1 MSNNPVYRKRGVRQ
15 VGSLQLATQRDVAN
29 AIERRRQYE
38 LGVPEDQTTV
48 IGSGTSPTGVAGG
61 DLTGAYPDPGVSNS
75 VVARALGW
83 INVQDYG
90 ATGDGSTDDKTE
102 IDLAI
107 AAMTDGSVLYFP
119 AGEYRYGGTALIEN
133 LDNIVITGAGRDVS
147 ILRHTGTF
155 AAYPTDGDNSNTPVT
170 NGGVIMN
177 VEETCSHV
185 VIRDMT
191 FDGNCDTRKFGSQCV
206 HFRANHLKV
215 HDCAFQHGGEFCLS
229 INTDRSGRI
238 QDVQIQNNI
247 IRDSFADGIN
257 LRKVDKAIVSG
268 NIVNG
273 CDDDII
279 ALTECEDV
287 LVASNQL
294 SARIDV
300 LGVHVD
306 TPSSGYTINP
316 TVTVTGGV
324 KGGVPTNPPCYVFI
338 NASGEIEGGRFY
350 GPDSTGWDDSD
361 TLPTI
366 AISGSGV
373 ITAKLTDWGRGL
385 AVLTG
390 CKRILAD
397 GNSITLVKQSGV
409 LIAGEGGTRPE
420 QITVSNSTVS
430 GRVAIN
436 SGFGVR
442 LSDAK
447 DIILEGSSIIDTAVH
462 SSGKQGSLFLAN
474 YENVTIRGNTFS
486 QKEAGAGTFFSA
498 IQTEENA
505 SGSEVDWPKLCIDGN
520 TFRMLDSTIIGGIR
534 LRSGANI
541 NLSEVFISN
550 NVFDYAPNNS
560 HISIDRFAGVYKI
573 WNNVCNQDR
582 FIDLGNNRSGFY
594 SSANNQP
601 RNPVYNEGGS
611 TALAGVFATDTDC
624 TSSNGFAEVT
634 LLPGRWLVTGS
645 ITARASNL
653 NEDGNGIIGA
663 VLWDGST
670 EYGAGATYQ
679 STDLSLRAVLACSA
693 IVDIQ
698 ATQTVRFKIKA
709 KAPTSATVARA
720 GFFIV
725 GREYKIANFVIG
737 DDFIHV
743 GATNNATG
751 VVFTATKTAATHWSN
766 GSTIETAELIEA
778 GTYTGPNSQ
787 LVAIAT

>member
-1 MSNNPVYRKRGVRQ
+1 MSNNPVYRKRGVTQ
-15 VGSLQLATQRDVAN
+15 VGSLQLATQRDVAD

-38 LGVPEDQTTV
+38 LGVPEDQSTV
-48 IGSGTSPTGVAGG
+48 IGSGTSPTGAAGG
-61 DLTGAYPDPGVSNS
+61 DLTGAYPNPGVNNS

-83 INVQDYG
+83 INVKDYG
-90 ATGDGSTDDKTE
+90 AVGDGVTDDRAA
-102 IDLAI
+102 IDDAI
-107 AAMTDGSVLYFP
+107 DAMTDYSVLYFP
-119 AGEYRYGGTALIEN
+119 VGEFRYGGTPVIEN
-133 LDNIVITGAGRDVS
+133 LSHIVIMGAGRDATT
-147 ILRHTGTF
+147 LRHIGTTQV
-155 AAYPTDGDNSNTPVT
+155 YPTDADNSNTPST
-170 NGGVIMN
+170 NGGTIMN
-177 VEETCSHV
+177 IEDTCDYV
-185 VIRDMT
+185 VVRDMT
-191 FDGNCDTRKFGSQCV
+191 FDGNCDTRKYGQQGV

-215 HDCAFQHGGEFCLS
+215 HDCAVQHGGEYALAV
-229 INTDRSGRI
+229 NRDRTGRV
-238 QDVQIQNNI
+238 QDITIQNNI
-247 IRDSFADGIN
+247 IRDTFADGIN
-257 LRKVDKAIVSG
+257 LYKVDGGVVSG
-268 NIVNG
+268 NVVNG
-273 CDDDII
+273 ADDDLI
-279 ALTECEDV
+279 AIGESTDV
-287 LVASNQL
+287 VISDNKLCS
-294 SARIDV
+294 RTDV
-300 LGVHVD
+300 LGVAVNNAG
-306 TPSSGYTINP
+306 SGYVINP
-316 TVTVTGGV
+316 TVSVSGGI
-324 KGGVPTNPPCYVFI
+324 KDGVATNPPCYVYI
-338 NASGEIEGGRFY
+338 NAAGAITEGRFY
-350 GPDSTGWDDSD
+350 GPDSTGWDESD

-366 AISGSGV
+366 TISGSGV

-397 GNSITLVKQSGV
+397 VNSITKVKQSGV

-442 LSDAK
+442 LSDVK

-498 IQTEENA
+498 IQTEE
-505 SGSEVDWPKLCIDGN
+505 GSWGSVVTWPKLCIDGN
-520 TFRMLDSTIIGGIR
+520 TFRMLDSTIIGGVK
-534 LRSGANI
+534 LRAGANI
-541 NLSEVFISN
+541 SLSEVFISN
-550 NVFDYAPNNS
+550 NVFDYVPNNS

-582 FIDLGNNRSGFY
+582 FIDLGNNLSGFY

-601 RNPVYNEGGS
+601 RNPVSNEGGS

-624 TSSNGFAEVT
+624 TSSNGFAAVT
-634 LLPGRWLVTGS
+634 LSPGRWLVTGS
-645 ITARASNL
+645 ITARASTL

-679 STDLSLRAVLACSA
+679 STDLSMRAVLACSA

-737 DDFIHV
+737 DDFINV
-743 GATNNATG
+743 GAANNQTG
-751 VVFTATKTAATHWSN
+751 VVFTATNTIATNWSN